1 METPT
6 NSAISQSQL
15 HSFATAT
22 FLPVLVG
29 GLIQAA
35 LLGIITV
42 LCFVYYSHFGVTDP
56 RSYLF
61 LVGTLFVLNAL
72 EGGMNCDIMLRGAMV
87 EYGPSDLVTT
97 HLETWTLWAQP
108 GITATIIFLA
118 HLFWLEQCWRATKK
132 SWVILAFLG
141 PLLLM
146 CLGSGVAFSMTLFK
160 RKLVT
165 SDGKISAPMALWL
178 EGTVITDISIWTVA
192 IIRALREYDLDQA
205 IKHMEANILSA
216 DFFLILTLQ
225 FFVEFPGTTRYLI
238 PQSFISCIYTIGVLA
253 ALLRRN
259 ETDAPTDCLPGSSIQ
274 DQTVE
279 VTMVTLVK
287 CDIPCPDSNRPQA
300 QAVDIV

>member
-108 GITATIIFLA
+108 GITATIIFVA
-118 HLFWLEQCWRATKK
+118 HLFWLEQCWKATKK

-178 EGTVITDISIWTVA
+178 EG
-192 IIRALREYDLDQA
+192 
-205 IKHMEANILSA
+205 HMEANILSA

-225 FFVEFPGTTRYLI
+225 FPYSPVLYLLHLHDRSAGGTSEAQRGLTRRLIVYL
-238 PQSFISCIYTIGVLA
+238 
-253 ALLRRN
+253 
-259 ETDAPTDCLPGSSIQ
+259 
-274 DQTVE
+274 TVE